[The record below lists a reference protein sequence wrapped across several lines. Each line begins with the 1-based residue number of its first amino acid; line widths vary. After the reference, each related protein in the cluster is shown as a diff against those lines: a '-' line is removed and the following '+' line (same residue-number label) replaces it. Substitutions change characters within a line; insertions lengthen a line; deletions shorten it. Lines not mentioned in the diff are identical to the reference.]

1 MVTDSLENRMEKL
14 EGKVDHIYRDL
25 AEVKA
30 DLKEL
35 VASLSGNSIQ
45 DGFVSEIRKDINDI
59 ETDIKAIEKNTLRKD
74 QIEALDQII
83 HFFKG
88 WKFTF
93 GVVVFLVQLAI
104 SIIITFREVSP

>member
-1 MVTDSLENRMEKL
+1 MVMDTLEKRMEKL
-14 EGKVDHIYRDL
+14 EGKVDHIYNDL
-25 AEVKA
+25 VEVKA

-45 DGFVSEIRKDINDI
+45 DGFVAEIRKDID
-59 ETDIKAIEKNTLRKD
+59 KIEKEIESIEQGTLRKD
-74 QIEALDQII
+74 QIDALDEII

-93 GVVVFLVQLAI
+93 GIIVFVIQLII
-104 SIIITFREVSP
+104 SILITLREVQG

>member
-1 MVTDSLENRMEKL
+1 MEKL

-45 DGFVSEIRKDINDI
+45 DGFVAEIRKDINEIESDI
-59 ETDIKAIEKNTLRKD
+59 REIEKNTLRKD
-74 QIEALDQII
+74 QIESLDQLI

-93 GVVVFLVQLAI
+93 GVVVFIVQLAI
-104 SIIITFREVSP
+104 SMLITLREMTP